1 MPSRLS
7 LWSQQYSPP
16 TTSSCEHAVSYV
28 CHAMSSHVCV
38 FCVFQQYNPATTTEV
53 ETLLKTQKAENP
65 GRIPY
70 LMCRRG
76 VPGYLNLLY
85 IPGNRCDDD

>member
-1 MPSRLS
+1 
-7 LWSQQYSPP
+7 
-16 TTSSCEHAVSYV
+16 
-28 CHAMSSHVCV
+28 MSSHVCV

-85 IPGNRCDDD
+85 IPGNRCDDDEYIHEGPRRSHSRHTFVGKKGS